1 MARLSPTSARPLLE
15 LGQEDSRPVMRAPT
29 RAVLSLS
36 RSKVSAGS
44 YPEEVVGERRA
55 GAFWIVKSSVM
66 MGLTPRAEDKL
77 DSQREFLDSGECT
90 IG

>member
-1 MARLSPTSARPLLE
+1 M
-15 LGQEDSRPVMRAPT
+15 
-29 RAVLSLS
+29 
-36 RSKVSAGS
+36 SAGS